1 MIFGFKNVSGFTL
14 YLTSYLGENNLKLQ
28 IKYTV
33 VPFANGL
40 YSEEFIFFTTS
51 LSVLTMCMSAN
62 TTDKGPS
69 IAQPS
74 FYL

>member
-14 YLTSYLGENNLKLQ
+14 YLTSYLGENKSILLKF
-28 IKYTV
+28 